1 MRKEFRK
8 KITRQWLV
16 LVVVLVLI
24 GGAVA
29 HNIYKMHQDLAQ
41 GEQQRLLTQSR
52 VVAKTLE
59 GQFEAAERVLKLLSA
74 ELHGR
79 DESEWGTLV
88 PEKQIALLVEAM
100 PAFRVLNILGS
111 DGKVQLSNLP
121 ELVGIDLSQRDYFLH
136 ARKHQQ
142 QNGLFLT
149 APFKTR
155 LNVWGM
161 NLVRVIKGPGSSFGG
176 VISVTLNPDYFRTFL
191 AAVNYSDDMLTAI
204 VHGDGLVY
212 AMAPQ
217 RDDVS
222 GKNLNKPDTLF
233 SKHRESGNLESIFS
247 ANLYATNDERLVVF
261 RSFRPEHLQLDK
273 PLQILASRS
282 LAAITADWR
291 SHARYQ
297 TITFILISLFSG
309 LVLLVY
315 QLRLHRQMLEAE
327 LVDAHL
333 RKLTLG
339 VENSANGVL
348 ITDIEGNIEYVNR
361 KFTQITGF
369 TAPEAIGKKP
379 SILKSEVTPREVFDE
394 LWTTLLRG
402 NEWHGEL
409 LNRRKNGEVYW
420 SFSSI
425 SPLRN
430 EKGVITH
437 FIANVEDINERKN
450 AEATIQHLAYFDPLT
465 DLPNRR
471 MLQDRLEQ
479 ALKRSRRQ
487 DAGMA
492 LLYIDLDS
500 FKHVNDSLGHPAGDS
515 LLRNLARRLV
525 AALRDD
531 DVVCRLGGD
540 EFAVI
545 LHDIHHD
552 EDVVP
557 VANKLLRAIE
567 KPVLVEEGELLV
579 SASIG
584 IALFPKDG
592 TDSKTLEKNAD
603 LALYHAK
610 EQGKNTFRFFS
621 EELNRS
627 LQDRIALDQGLR
639 YILER
644 SELELHYQPKVAPA
658 SGAVVGVEAL
668 LRWNSPEFGL
678 VSPLRFIPLAEENRQ
693 IIPIGEWVLRTACR
707 QQVAWLQQ
715 GIPLVMAVNLSAVQ
729 FKSAELVDQIAAIIA
744 ETGIDPA
751 HLELELT
758 ESALVDNPNEVV
770 RVLERLRSLGCGISI
785 DDFGTGYSS
794 LSYLKSFPVTILKID
809 RSFVRDLAQD
819 SGDRAIARSVVDL
832 AKNLRMQTVA
842 EGVETAE
849 QLAILQEI
857 GCTFIQGYYY
867 SKPVSADK
875 IPETCRSLSERLV
888 PPDPLQAT

>member
-8 KITRQWLV
+8 KITRQWLI
-16 LVVVLVLI
+16 LAVVLVLI

-29 HNIYKMHQDLAQ
+29 HNIYKMYQDLTQ

-52 VVAKTLE
+52 VVAKNLE
-59 GQFEAAERVLKLLSA
+59 EQFEAAERVIRLITE

-79 DESEWGTLV
+79 SAAEWGALV
-88 PEKQIALLVEAM
+88 PEKRIALLVEAM
-100 PAFRVLNILGS
+100 PAFRVLNVLDA
-111 DGKVQLSNLP
+111 DGRVRLSNLP
-121 ELVGIDLSQRDYFLH
+121 ELVGVDLGRRDYFLH
-136 ARKHQQ
+136 VRSQQ
-142 QNGLFLT
+142 QRDGFFLSE
-149 APFKTR
+149 PFKTR

-161 NLVRVIKGPGSSFGG
+161 NLIRVINGPGAGFGG
-176 VISVTLNPDYFRTFL
+176 IVSATLNPDYFSGFL
-191 AAVNYSDDMLTAI
+191 GAVNYSDDMLSVI

-212 AMAPQ
+212 AMAPL
-217 RDDVS
+217 REEVS
-222 GKNLNKPDTLF
+222 GKNLGRPDTLF
-233 SKHRESGNLESIFS
+233 TRHRDSGRQESIFS
-247 ANLYATNDERLVVF
+247 ETLYATDDERMVVF
-261 RSFRPEHLQLDK
+261 RTFQPKHLQLDK

-291 SHARYQ
+291 RHARYQ
-297 TITFILISLFSG
+297 TITFITISLLSV

-315 QLRLHRQMLEAE
+315 QRRLHRQLLEAE
-327 LVDAHL
+327 LVEAHL

-348 ITDIEGNIEYVNR
+348 ITDINGTIEYVNR

-369 TAPEAIGKKP
+369 SAREAIGKKP
-379 SILKSEVTPREVFDE
+379 SILKSEVTPREVFEE
-394 LWTTLLRG
+394 LWTTILRG
-402 NEWHGEL
+402 EEWHGEL
-409 LNRRKNGEVYW
+409 LNRRKSGEVYW
-420 SFSSI
+420 SVASI
-425 SPLRN
+425 SPLRD
-430 EKGVITH
+430 EQGAITH

-479 ALKRSRRQ
+479 GLKRSRRQ
-487 DAGMA
+487 DSGMA

-515 LLRNLARRLV
+515 LLRKLSRRLV

-567 KPVLVEEGELLV
+567 KPVQLEEGELLV

-592 TDSKTLEKNAD
+592 NDSKTLEKNAD

-644 SELELHYQPKVAPA
+644 NELELHYQPKVALA

-668 LRWNSPEFGL
+668 VRWNSAEFGL

-715 GIPLVMAVNLSAVQ
+715 GLPLVMAVNLSAVQ
-729 FKSAELVDQIAAIIA
+729 LKSAELIDRIAVIIA

-758 ESALVDNPNEVV
+758 ESALVENPSEVV
-770 RVLERLRSLGCGISI
+770 RVLERLRGLGCGISI

-842 EGVETAE
+842 EGVETGE

-867 SKPVSADK
+867 SRPVPADQL
-875 IPETCRSLSERLV
+875 PETIRLLNEKHASS
-888 PPDPLQAT
+888 PLPQAT

>member
-16 LVVVLVLI
+16 LAVVLALI

-29 HNIYKMHQDLAQ
+29 HNIYKMYQDLLQ

-52 VVAKTLE
+52 VVATTLE
-59 GQFEAAERVLKLLSA
+59 GQFDAAQRIIKLLCA
-74 ELHGR
+74 DLHGR
-79 DESEWGTLV
+79 STAEWAAVV
-88 PEKQIALLVEAM
+88 PEKRIALLVQAM
-100 PAFRVLNILGS
+100 PAFRVLNLLGA
-111 DGKVQLSNLP
+111 DGRVQLSNLP
-121 ELVGIDLSQRDYFLH
+121 ALVGIDLSQRDYFLH
-136 ARKHQQ
+136 ARNHH
-142 QNGLFLT
+142 NTNALFLS
-149 APFKTR
+149 APFKTK

-161 NLVRVIKGPGSSFGG
+161 NLVQVIKGPDNQFGG
-176 VISVTLNPDYFRTFL
+176 IVTVTVNPDYFSSFL
-191 AAVNYSDDMLTAI
+191 GAVNYNDDMLTAI
-204 VHGDGLVY
+204 VHGEGMVY
-212 AMAPQ
+212 VTAPL
-217 RDDVS
+217 REHIS
-222 GKNLNKPDTLF
+222 GKNLNSPGTLF
-233 SKHRESGNLESIFS
+233 TKHRDSGRPENSFS
-247 ANLYATNDERLVVF
+247 ATLHATNDERMVVF
-261 RSFRPEHLQLDK
+261 RTFQPEHLQLDK
-273 PLQILASRS
+273 PLYILTSRS

-297 TITFILISLFSG
+297 VMTFVGISLLSG

-315 QLRLHRQMLEAE
+315 QRRLRRQVLEAE

-333 RKLTLG
+333 RKLTMG

-348 ITDIEGNIEYVNR
+348 ITDLHGTIEYVNR
-361 KFTQITGF
+361 KFSQITGYS
-369 TAPEAIGKKP
+369 APEAIGRKP
-379 SILKSEVTPREVFDE
+379 SILKSEVTPREVFEE
-394 LWTTLLRG
+394 LWATILRG
-402 NEWHGEL
+402 DEWHGEL
-409 LNRRKNGEVYW
+409 MNRRKNGEVYW

-430 EKGVITH
+430 EEGVITH

-471 MLQDRLEQ
+471 MLQDRLSQ

-500 FKHVNDSLGHPAGDS
+500 FKHVNDSLGHPAGDA
-515 LLRNLARRLV
+515 LLRNLSRRLV

-567 KPVLVEEGELLV
+567 KPVELEEGEVLV

-627 LQDRIALDQGLR
+627 LQERIALDQGLR
-639 YILER
+639 YVLER
-644 SELELHYQPKVAPA
+644 NELELHYQPKVALA
-658 SGAVVGVEAL
+658 SGTVTGVEAL
-668 LRWNSPEFGL
+668 VRWNSPEFGL

-693 IIPIGEWVLRTACR
+693 IIPIGEWVLRTACL
-707 QQVAWLQQ
+707 QQVAWLRQ
-715 GIPLVMAVNLSAVQ
+715 GMPLIMAVNLSAVQ
-729 FKSAELVDQIAAIIA
+729 FKSSELIERIATIIA
-744 ETGIDPA
+744 DTGIDPA
-751 HLELELT
+751 YLELELT
-758 ESALVDNPNEVV
+758 ESALVDNPDEVV
-770 RVLERLRSLGCGISI
+770 RVLERLRGLGCGISI

-794 LSYLKSFPVTILKID
+794 LSYLKNFPVTILKID
-809 RSFVRDLAQD
+809 RSFVRDLTQN
-819 SGDRAIARSVVDL
+819 SGDQAIARSVVDL
-832 AKNLRMQTVA
+832 ASNLQMQTVA

-849 QLAILQEI
+849 QLTILQEI

-867 SKPVSADK
+867 SRPLPADQL
-875 IPETCRSLSERLV
+875 PETVRSLTGKSV
-888 PPDPLQAT
+888 PADPPQTT